1 MIYGKAVS
9 KKIDIVILAGGLGKR
24 LRPISKRLPKPLVK
38 INGKCFLDILIDFW
52 SGFGFRRFI
61 LCIGYKGRMIK
72 DYYGTNSK
80 KGFDILFSYEE
91 TPLGTGGAVK
101 NAESLVVSDPFIVLN
116 GDSFCKVN
124 PLNLLGFHKKKKA
137 LISIVLAGVSDVK
150 DYGEVKINKAQRILS
165 FNEKNG
171 ASQEGLI
178 NAGIYVFNQE
188 VFERMP
194 NRRKFS
200 LEKDFF
206 PEVAGK
212 NIFGYTDNKL
222 FIDIGTPAR
231 YRKAEK
237 IFSTNLKL
245 EV

>member
-1 MIYGKAVS
+1 MKYGKPVF
-9 KKIDIVILAGGLGKR
+9 KNIDIVILAGGLGKR
-24 LRPISKRLPKPLVK
+24 LRPISKGLPKPLVK
-38 INGKCFLDILIDFW
+38 INGRCFLDILIDFW

-61 LCIGYKGRMIK
+61 LCTGYKGRMIK

-80 KGFDILFSYEE
+80 KGIDILFSYEE

-101 NAESLVVSDPFIVLN
+101 NAGSLIVSNPFIVLN
-116 GDSFCKVN
+116 GDSFCKVD
-124 PLNLLGFHKKKKA
+124 PMNLLEFHEKKKA
-137 LISIVLAGVSDVK
+137 LISIALAKISDVK
-150 DYGEVKINKAQRILS
+150 DYGEVKINKARRILS

-171 ASQEGLI
+171 ASREGLI
-178 NAGIYVFNQE
+178 NAGIYVFNRE
-188 VFERMP
+188 VFGLMP
-194 NRRKFS
+194 SRQAFS

-212 NIFGYTDNKL
+212 KIFGYTNNKL

-237 IFSTNLKL
+237 IFPAN
-245 EV
+245 